1 MKFVASIEVRC
12 MHAGTV
18 NDAGG
23 CTCVCVCERE
33 RERERK
39 IGRPYFAV
47 VHGHSKQGVRH

>member
-1 MKFVASIEVRC
+1 MMRV
-12 MHAGTV
+12 
-18 NDAGG
+18 DARVF
-23 CTCVCVCERE
+23 VCVRGRE